1 MGPPATPT
9 PPAPPPPDAAP
20 LGVAPLY
27 PCLGIVAGVFPDPP
41 VPLGNAPPPPL
52 PPGRPFTP
60 GEAFPPDPPPVAVNP
75 NAVEGLQFLCVPVV
89 VGEFATEGPPAPTA
103 IGYGVCVTGVFPNK
117 NPPPPPPPEAPAV
130 PGMIAPPPATTK

>member
-1 MGPPATPT
+1 VGPPATPT

-20 LGVAPLY
+20 LGEAPLY

-60 GEAFPPDPPPVAVNP
+60 GEEFPPEPPPVAVNP
-75 NAVEGLQFLCVPVV
+75 NAVDGLPFLCVPVV
-89 VGEFATEGPPAPTA
+89 VGTVWYRRSTSTNSDW
-103 IGYGVCVTGVFPNK
+103 IWSLCYGSISK
-117 NPPPPPPPEAPAV
+117 
-130 PGMIAPPPATTK
+130 